1 MPLDS
6 LLELVEILKQR
17 IIEHGTK
24 LGENEAL
31 TRYALIDPFLR
42 ELGWD
47 TADPNLVI
55 PEYKTG
61 DIEYGTGNS
70 RADYALRSDESA
82 VIIVE
87 AKRLGTPLQPVLSKV
102 LNYCQMEGVDH
113 LAVTDGRHW
122 EVFETHKKGNI
133 HEKRIVIIDL
143 VEDLPSEVCRKA
155 FALWRPNAE
164 EGSLLPG
171 QPAIVP
177 MLAEPASFYSSDPSP
192 EAIEVQAIPQQ
203 PSDSY
208 DWKPIS
214 TLGSVTNKPPPAEM
228 LLPDGLAV
236 QMRSWKSIMIEV
248 FRWLLTTNEL
258 KDKDI
263 PLKLTKGSRYQL
275 AETPFH
281 SDGKPMKSYSKLNK
295 YFLETHLSAQ
305 DILRRT
311 ILAIRHAG
319 QDPTAFKVRFS

>member
-6 LLELVEILKQR
+6 LLELVETLKQR

-122 EVFETHKKGNI
+122 EVFETHK
-133 HEKRIVIIDL
+133 HQER
-143 VEDLPSEVCRKA
+143 
-155 FALWRPNAE
+155 
-164 EGSLLPG
+164 
-171 QPAIVP
+171 
-177 MLAEPASFYSSDPSP
+177 
-192 EAIEVQAIPQQ
+192 
-203 PSDSY
+203 
-208 DWKPIS
+208 
-214 TLGSVTNKPPPAEM
+214 
-228 LLPDGLAV
+228 
-236 QMRSWKSIMIEV
+236 
-248 FRWLLTTNEL
+248 
-258 KDKDI
+258 
-263 PLKLTKGSRYQL
+263 
-275 AETPFH
+275 
-281 SDGKPMKSYSKLNK
+281 
-295 YFLETHLSAQ
+295 
-305 DILRRT
+305 
-311 ILAIRHAG
+311 
-319 QDPTAFKVRFS
+319 